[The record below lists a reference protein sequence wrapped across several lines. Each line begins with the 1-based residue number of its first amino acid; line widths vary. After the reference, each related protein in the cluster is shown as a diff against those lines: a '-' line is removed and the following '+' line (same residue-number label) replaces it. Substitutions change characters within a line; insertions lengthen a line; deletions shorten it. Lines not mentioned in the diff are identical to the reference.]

1 MDSNI
6 SKVTAHISHNEAL
19 IFERSRPGRAGFML
33 PPLDVPESALTEII
47 PAQFQRE
54 DDLAGMPEVS
64 EVDVIRHFTRIS
76 TWNYSI
82 DLGLY
87 PLGSCTMK
95 YNSRL
100 NEKVARIAGFANLHP
115 LASEAEAQGALEVIY
130 ELQQHLAEITGL
142 PGISLQ
148 PAACAHGEMTGV
160 MIIRAFIDARDGK
173 EQSANRRTM
182 LIPDSAH
189 GTNPASAHLSGFT
202 VKTIRSTAEGLTDL
216 DHLRELCS
224 HGDVAGLMLT
234 NPNTLGLFERNIQ
247 EICRIVHD
255 AGGLVYM
262 DGANMNALVGVA
274 RPGDMGVDVIHL
286 NLHKT
291 FSTPHGGG
299 GPGSGPCCCTKELAP
314 FLPVPRVVRV
324 ASATDASTPDSRLQ
338 TPDSS
343 VFRLDFDFP
352 QSIGRVKAFLGN
364 YGMMLRALA
373 YVLTHGYDGLR
384 EATEAAVLN
393 ARYIAHGLISDY
405 EKPFEAAPM
414 HEVVFTDKRQAR
426 KGVHT
431 LDIAKRLIDYGFHP
445 MTIYFP
451 LIVSGAMLIEPTESV
466 GRQELDQFIEAMR
479 SIAREAIEDPELV
492 LNAPHT
498 TRIGRLDEAAAARKP
513 VLRWKPAQVDSELRT
528 IASV

>member
-1 MDSNI
+1 MI
-6 SKVTAHISHNEAL
+6 SKVTTHISPNEQL
-19 IFERSRPGRAGFML
+19 IFERSQPGRAGFSL
-33 PPLDVPESALTEII
+33 PPLDVDETPLEQII
-47 PAQFQRE
+47 PRELQR
-54 DDLAGMPEVS
+54 DDALAGMPEVS

-82 DLGLY
+82 DQGMY

-115 LASEAEAQGALEVIY
+115 LAAEAEAQGALEVIY

-148 PAACAHGEMTGV
+148 PAAGAHGEMTGI
-160 MIIRAFIDARDGK
+160 MIIRAFIDARDGREK
-173 EQSANRRTM
+173 SAQRRTM

-202 VKTIRSTAEGLTDL
+202 VKTIKSTAEGLTDL
-216 DHLRELCS
+216 DHLRELCA

-234 NPNTLGLFERNIQ
+234 NPNTLGLFERNIR
-247 EICRIVHD
+247 EICDIVHA

-262 DGANMNALVGVA
+262 DGANMNALVGIA

-299 GPGSGPCCCTKELAP
+299 GPGSGPCCCTKELEP
-314 FLPVPRVVRV
+314 FLPVPRVV
-324 ASATDASTPDSRLQ
+324 TTGTFPI
-338 TPDSS
+338 
-343 VFRLDFDFP
+343 FKLDFDYP
-352 QSIGRVKAFLGN
+352 QSIGRVKAFYGN

-373 YVLTHGYDGLR
+373 YILTHGRDGLR

-393 ARYIAHGLISDY
+393 ARYIAHGLVSDY
-405 EKPFEAAPM
+405 EKPFDGAPM

-466 GRQELDQFIEAMR
+466 GHQELDQFIDAMR
-479 SIAREAIEDPELV
+479 SIAKEALEDPDLV
-492 LNAPHT
+492 LNAPHS

-513 VLRWKPAQVDSELRT
+513 VLRWRAKEAESHAT
-528 IASV
+528 AS

>member
-1 MDSNI
+1 MTDGI
-6 SKVTAHISHNEAL
+6 TKVTSHISSNEQL
-19 IFERSRPGRAGFML
+19 IFERSQPGRIGYRL
-33 PPLDVPESALTEII
+33 PALDVEETAVDDLMPSE
-47 PAQFQRE
+47 FQRD
-54 DDLAGMPEVS
+54 DDLEGMPEVS
-64 EVDVIRHFTRIS
+64 EVDVIRHFVRMS

-82 DLGLY
+82 DLGMY

-100 NEKVARIAGFANLHP
+100 NERVARIAGFANLHP
-115 LASEAEAQGALEVIY
+115 LTNEEDAQGALEVIY
-130 ELQQHLAEITGL
+130 ELQQDLAEITGL
-142 PGISLQ
+142 PGVSLQ
-148 PAACAHGEMTGV
+148 PAAGAHGEMTGV
-160 MIIRAFIDARDGK
+160 MIIRAFIDARDG
-173 EQSANRRTM
+173 EGGSAKRRTM

-189 GTNPASAHLSGFT
+189 GTNPASAHLSGFS

-216 DHLRELCS
+216 EHLRELCAV
-224 HGDVAGLMLT
+224 GNVAGLMLT

-299 GPGSGPCCCTKELAP
+299 GPGSGPCCCTKELEP
-314 FLPVPRVVRV
+314 FLPVPRIIK
-324 ASATDASTPDSRLQ
+324 TDGA
-338 TPDSS
+338 
-343 VFRLDFDFP
+343 FRLDHDQP
-352 QSIGRVKAFLGN
+352 KSIGRVKAFFGN

-373 YVLTHGYDGLR
+373 YTLTHGYDGLR

-393 ARYIAHGLISDY
+393 ARYIADGLTSDY
-405 EKPFEAAPM
+405 EKPFNSPPM
-414 HEVVFTDKRQAR
+414 HEVVFTDKRQSR

-451 LIVSGAMLIEPTESV
+451 LIVQGAMLIEPTESV
-466 GRQELDQFIEAMR
+466 GRAEFDQFVEAMK
-479 SIAREAIEDPELV
+479 SIAQEAVEDPDLV
-492 LNAPHT
+492 IKAPHS
-498 TRIGRLDEAAAARKP
+498 TRIGRLDEAAAARRP
-513 VLRWKPAQVDSELRT
+513 VLRWKPIQA
-528 IASV
+528 ASAG

>member
-1 MDSNI
+1 M
-6 SKVTAHISHNEAL
+6 
-19 IFERSRPGRAGFML
+19 
-33 PPLDVPESALTEII
+33 
-47 PAQFQRE
+47 
-54 DDLAGMPEVS
+54 
-64 EVDVIRHFTRIS
+64 
-76 TWNYSI
+76 
-82 DLGLY
+82 Y

-115 LASEAEAQGALEVIY
+115 LAPEGEAQGALQVAY

-148 PAACAHGEMTGV
+148 PAAGAHGEMTGI
-160 MIIRAFIDARDGK
+160 MIIRAFIDVRDGREK
-173 EQSANRRTM
+173 SVQRRTM

-216 DHLRELCS
+216 DHLRELCA

-299 GPGSGPCCCTKELAP
+299 GPGSGPCCCTKELEP
-314 FLPVPRVVRV
+314 FLPVPRIVRIPT
-324 ASATDASTPDSRLQ
+324 SRDSDGV
-338 TPDSS
+338 DSS
-343 VFRLDFDFP
+343 TFRLDFNQP
-352 QSIGRVKAFLGN
+352 QSIGRVKAFFGN

-373 YVLTHGYDGLR
+373 YILTHGYDGLR

-405 EKPFEAAPM
+405 EKPFDSPPM

-479 SIAREAIEDPELV
+479 SIAREAVEDPELV
-492 LNAPHT
+492 LNAPHS

-513 VLRWKPAQVDSELRT
+513 TLRWKSAAADTEPQAV
-528 IASV
+528 AGA

>member
-1 MDSNI
+1 MFLKAI
-6 SKVTAHISHNEAL
+6 PHVTQNEAL
-19 IFERSRPGRAGFML
+19 VFERSQTGRRGYRL
-33 PPLDVPESALTEII
+33 PALDVEETPLEELM
-47 PAQFQRE
+47 PAELRRD
-54 DDLAGMPEVS
+54 DDLEGAPELS
-64 EVDVIRHFTRIS
+64 EPDVVRHFTRIS
-76 TWNYSI
+76 TWNYNI

-100 NEKVARIAGFANLHP
+100 NERVARIAGFANLHP
-115 LASEAEAQGALEVIY
+115 LASEEDAQGALEVMY

-142 PGISLQ
+142 PGVSLQ
-148 PAACAHGEMTGV
+148 PAAGAHGEMTGV
-160 MIIRAFIDARDGK
+160 MMIRAFLDARDGTSSDEAK
-173 EQSANRRTM
+173 RRKVM

-189 GTNPASAHLSGFT
+189 GTNPASAHLSGFN
-202 VKTIRSTAEGLTDL
+202 VKAVRSTSEGLTDL
-216 DHLRELCS
+216 EHLRELCAA
-224 HGDVAGLMLT
+224 GEVAGLMLT
-234 NPNTLGLFERNIQ
+234 NPNTCGIFERNIK
-247 EICRIVHD
+247 EICSIVHE

-299 GPGSGPCCCTKELAP
+299 GPGSGPCCCTAELEP
-314 FLPVPRVVRV
+314 FLPVPRVVR
-324 ASATDASTPDSRLQ
+324 DEGQ
-338 TPDSS
+338 
-343 VFRLDFDFP
+343 FRLDFDHP
-352 QSIGRVKAFLGN
+352 QSIGRVKAFFGN
-364 YGMMLRALA
+364 FGMMVRALA
-373 YVLTHGYDGLR
+373 YIQTHGPDGLR

-393 ARYIAHGLISDY
+393 ARYIAKGLSADY
-405 EKPFEAAPM
+405 EKPFSGDPM
-414 HEVVFTDKRQAR
+414 HEVVFTDKRQSR

-466 GRQELDQFIEAMR
+466 GRQELDQFVEAMR
-479 SIAREAIEDPELV
+479 SIAKEAVENPELV

-513 VLRWKPAQVDSELRT
+513 VLRWKPREA
-528 IASV
+528 ASAAD

>member
-1 MDSNI
+1 MI
-6 SKVTAHISHNEAL
+6 SKVTTHISPNEQL
-19 IFERSRPGRAGFML
+19 IFERSQPGRAGFSL
-33 PPLDVPESALTEII
+33 PPLDVDEAALNEII
-47 PAQFQRE
+47 PRQFQR
-54 DDLAGMPEVS
+54 DDNLSGLPEVT
-64 EVDVIRHFTRIS
+64 EVDVIRHFTRMS

-82 DLGLY
+82 DQGMY

-115 LASEAEAQGALEVIY
+115 LASEAEAQGALQVIY
-130 ELQQHLAEITGL
+130 ELQQYLAEITAL
-142 PGISLQ
+142 PGVSLQ
-148 PAACAHGEMTGV
+148 PAAGAHGEMTGV

-173 EQSANRRTM
+173 EKSAQRRTM

-202 VKTIRSTAEGLTDL
+202 VKTIKSTAEGLTDL
-216 DHLRELCS
+216 DHLRELCAR
-224 HGDVAGLMLT
+224 GDVAGLMLT
-234 NPNTLGLFERNIQ
+234 NPNTLGLFERSIR
-247 EICRIVHD
+247 EICDIVHN

-299 GPGSGPCCCTKELAP
+299 GPGSGPCCCTKELEP
-314 FLPVPRVVRV
+314 FLPVPRIVK
-324 ASATDASTPDSRLQ
+324 AATSDPRRQ
-338 TPDSS
+338 TPDSY
-343 VFRLDFDFP
+343 RLDFNYP
-352 QSIGRVKAFLGN
+352 QSIGRVKAFYGN

-373 YVLTHGYDGLR
+373 YILTHGRDGLR

-393 ARYIAHGLISDY
+393 ARYIAHGLVSDY
-405 EKPFEAAPM
+405 EKPFDSPPM
-414 HEVVFTDKRQAR
+414 HEVVFTDKKQSR

-466 GRQELDQFIEAMR
+466 GRQELDQFIDAMR
-479 SIAREAIEDPELV
+479 SIAREALEDPELV
-492 LNAPHT
+492 LNAPHS
-498 TRIGRLDEAAAARKP
+498 TRIGRLDEATAARKP
-513 VLRWKPAQVDSELRT
+513 VLRWRPKHAGAETAKSGV
-528 IASV
+528 

>member
-1 MDSNI
+1 MSI
-6 SKVTAHISHNEAL
+6 SKVTTHISPNEQL
-19 IFERSRPGRAGFML
+19 IFERSQPGRAGFSL
-33 PPLDVPESALTEII
+33 PPLDVDETPLEEII
-47 PAQFQRE
+47 PRELQR
-54 DDLAGMPEVS
+54 DDALAGMPEVS

-82 DLGLY
+82 DLGMY

-115 LASEAEAQGALEVIY
+115 LAAEAEAQGALEVIY

-142 PGISLQ
+142 PAISLQ
-148 PAACAHGEMTGV
+148 PAAGAHGEMTGI

-173 EQSANRRTM
+173 EKSAQRRTM

-202 VKTIRSTAEGLTDL
+202 VKTIKSTAEGLTDL
-216 DHLRELCS
+216 DHLRELCA

-234 NPNTLGLFERNIQ
+234 NPNTLGLFEKNIR
-247 EICRIVHD
+247 EICDIVHD

-299 GPGSGPCCCTKELAP
+299 GPGSGPCCCTIELEP
-314 FLPVPRVVRV
+314 FLPVPRIVRLSRKEV
-324 ASATDASTPDSRLQ
+324 STRSGSDGV
-338 TPDSS
+338 TP
-343 VFRLDFDFP
+343 VYKLDFNYP
-352 QSIGRVKAFLGN
+352 QSIGRVKAFYGN

-373 YVLTHGYDGLR
+373 YILTHGRDGLR

-393 ARYIAHGLISDY
+393 ARYIAHGLVSDY
-405 EKPFEAAPM
+405 EKPFAGAPM

-466 GRQELDQFIEAMR
+466 GHQELDQFIEAMR
-479 SIAREAIEDPELV
+479 SIAKEALEDPELV
-492 LNAPHT
+492 LNAPHS

-513 VLRWKPAQVDSELRT
+513 VLRWKAKETDQEPRVAAR
-528 IASV
+528 A

>member
-1 MDSNI
+1 MDSI
-6 SKVTAHISHNEAL
+6 TKVTNHISHNEAL
-19 IFERSRPGRAGFML
+19 IFERSQPGRAGFSL
-33 PPLDVPESALTEII
+33 PALDVPEASIDEIV
-47 PAQFQRE
+47 PREFQRD
-54 DDLAGMPEVS
+54 DDLEGMPEVT
-64 EVDVIRHFTRIS
+64 EVDVVRHFTRIS

-82 DLGLY
+82 DQGMY

-115 LASEAEAQGALEVIY
+115 LASEIEAQGALQVIY

-148 PAACAHGEMTGV
+148 PAAGAHGEMTGI

-173 EQSANRRTM
+173 EASVQRRTM

-189 GTNPASAHLSGFT
+189 GTNPASAHLSGFK
-202 VKTIRSTAEGLTDL
+202 VRTIRSTADGFTDL
-216 DHLRELCS
+216 DHLRELCA

-234 NPNTLGLFERNIQ
+234 NPNTLGLFEKNIQ

-299 GPGSGPCCCTKELAP
+299 GPGSGPCCCTKELEP
-314 FLPVPRVVRV
+314 FLPVPRVVARTSV
-324 ASATDASTPDSRLQ
+324 RDESTETATGDSEREHRLK
-338 TPDSS
+338 S
-343 VFRLDFDFP
+343 VPLRLDSNYP

-373 YVLTHGYDGLR
+373 YILTHGRDGLR

-393 ARYIAHGLISDY
+393 ARYIAHGLVSDY
-405 EKPFEAAPM
+405 EKPFNSSPM
-414 HEVVFTDKRQAR
+414 HEVVFTDKLQAR

-479 SIAREAIEDPELV
+479 SIAKEAVENPEMV
-492 LNAPHT
+492 LAAPHS

-513 VLRWKPAQVDSELRT
+513 VLRWKPQQA
-528 IASV
+528 ASATD